1 MRKFTML
8 LLLLACFA
16 LPARSRAQDEGKP
29 AEPPKTAEPAHYY
42 RVTFTVQEVDA
53 AGKPTNS
60 RSYTTILSTSTRQVS
75 IRTGVRIT
83 FVTQTNQDG
92 NAVQTV
98 AENVGVNIDVQQV
111 QEIGRNLAMTIR
123 GEVIGATKA
132 EDPKV
137 HDPEIRRNTW
147 DAPVLV
153 PVGKPTVVFTSDD
166 LDSKGSMQM
175 VVTAT
180 PVQ

>member
-29 AEPPKTAEPAHYY
+29 GEPPKAAEPAHYY

-60 RSYTTILSTSTRQVS
+60 RSYATILSTHTRQVS
-75 IRTGVRIT
+75 IRTGSRIPISIGT
-83 FVTQTNQDG
+83 ASNPNWQYQNM
-92 NAVQTV
+92 
-98 AENVGVNIDVQQV
+98 GVNIDVQEV
-111 QEIGRNLAMTIR
+111 QEVGRELALTINSDITNLAKSPDGNLHHPIMRTNR
-123 GEVIGATKA
+123 
-132 EDPKV
+132 
-137 HDPEIRRNTW
+137 W

-153 PVGKPTVVFTSDD
+153 PIGKATVVFTSDD
-166 LDSKGSMQM
+166 LDSKGSLQM